1 MTRGRIRDPGQVVG
15 PSSGSRTKRFKNT
28 SVRIMRSPHS
38 SASPAGR
45 KSRGMTMKLKKIGS
59 FASLGLLLLT
69 VKPATAHHSFDAEY
83 DSKRTTTIS
92 GTVTKVD
99 WVNPHAFVFIDSK
112 DESGAVKSFKIEM
125 GPPYA
130 LVRGGWTKGKDT
142 LQVGDKV
149 TVLGAA
155 LAKDG
160 SNAAGSMQT
169 TSMTL
174 ANGQKL
180 VMR

>member
-1 MTRGRIRDPGQVVG
+1 
-15 PSSGSRTKRFKNT
+15 
-28 SVRIMRSPHS
+28 MRLNKI
-38 SASPAGR
+38 ASIA
-45 KSRGMTMKLKKIGS
+45 
-59 FASLGLLLLT
+59 AVSLTLMA
-69 VKPATAHHSFDAEY
+69 VKPLVAHHSFDAEY
-83 DSKRTTTIS
+83 DSKKTTNIT
-92 GTVTKVD
+92 GYVTKLD
-99 WVNPHAFVFIDSK
+99 WSNPHAFVFIDSK
-112 DESGAVKSFKIEM
+112 DDTGVVKSFKIEM

-130 LVRGGWTKGKDT
+130 LVRGGWNKGKDT

-149 TVLGAA
+149 TVQGAA